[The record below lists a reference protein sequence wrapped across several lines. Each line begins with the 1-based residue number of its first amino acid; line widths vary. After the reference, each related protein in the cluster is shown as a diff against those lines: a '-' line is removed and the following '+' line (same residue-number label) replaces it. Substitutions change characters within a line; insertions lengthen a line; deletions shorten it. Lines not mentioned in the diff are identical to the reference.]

1 MNEQFFK
8 KQGFV
13 DVVGAKPVVL
23 KEDVRESE
31 GYYEYKHYAVSVKGE
46 VYTTKKAAT
55 LPQIISLVEGKADV
69 VIYASDTEVEVKAKV
84 ENQKSTKRKA
94 RYAETVTK
102 KEDQ

>member
-13 DVVGAKPVVL
+13 DVVDAEPVVL

-46 VYTTKKAAT
+46 VYTTKKEAT
-55 LPQIISLVEGKADV
+55 LPQILSLVEGKADV
-69 VIYASDTEVEVKAKV
+69 VLYASDKEIKVRKEVKPNRQRRVKTHKQ
-84 ENQKSTKRKA
+84 E
-94 RYAETVTK
+94 
-102 KEDQ
+102 EDK